1 MTAWP
6 GDEFSDSSVYYN
18 SASGEMFFGGVNGVT
33 AFYPEKVV
41 DSPFVPP
48 VVLTDFRL
56 FNDPVPVGG
65 RSPLKMSISYSDSL
79 TLSHEQ
85 SIFSFEFAT
94 LSYVA
99 PPGTS
104 IGDARATPPFLEP
117 GGRRS
122 PAGYLHDFAGR
133 KLHAARSGLEQSRGV
148 E

>member
-1 MTAWP
+1 M
-6 GDEFSDSSVYYN
+6 YYK

-65 RSPLKMSISYSDSL
+65 RSPLKKSISYSDSL

-85 SIFSFEFAT
+85 NIFTFEFAA
-94 LSYVA
+94 LSYAV
-99 PPGTS
+99 PPRNQLS
-104 IGDARATPPFLEP
+104 VDRLETTGP
-117 GGRRS
+117 CLERVDRPS
-122 PAGYLHDFAGR
+122 PDRLPTRPCPREANVPCP
-133 KLHAARSGLEQSRGV
+133 GLERQPRGM